1 MFISVT
7 LPNTIKGQLFLH
19 GMPGRRESW
28 EEFEEYARIAN
39 LDLIVCLTP
48 TEEIDR
54 YSPDYA
60 NSIQAKSLPCFRLQY
75 AIEDCSTPKEKV
87 NFAKLVRSVA
97 ARINAGDAVLVH
109 CFAGYGRT
117 GLFASCIL
125 KQLGL
130 QYEQLSELIE
140 GAGSGVASLEEIESY
155 F

>member
-1 MFISVT
+1 MFRSIT
-7 LPNTIKGQLFLH
+7 LPNTIKGKLFLH
-19 GMPGRRESW
+19 SMPGRFESW
-28 EEFEEYARIAN
+28 KKFEEYARIAN
-39 LDLIVCLTP
+39 LDLIICLTP
-48 TEEIDR
+48 TEEIDI

-60 NSIQAKSLPCFRLQY
+60 HAIQAKSLPCFRVQY
-75 AIEDCSTPKEKV
+75 AIEDYSIPQEKV

-140 GAGSGVASLEEIESY
+140 EAGSGVASLEEIESY